1 VDVNFEVA
9 DRFIYFILIWKTC
22 VRLIL
27 DLVDVEACM
36 SSCEKKKIAEILLFS
51 SLIFVYL
58 MKCSNKFFI
67 ESQSALIRCNDHSYI
82 VWSAY
87 PWITVSIINLIDLM
101 QNQNIFQ
108 LFPHLYCRMDP
119 KTQKKWYINSICL
132 ICLIENNL
140 VNLIYILLFQ

>member
-1 VDVNFEVA
+1 LRFIA
-9 DRFIYFILIWKTC
+9 DRFIYFILIWK
-22 VRLIL
+22 
-27 DLVDVEACM
+27 LVLGWYWIWLMLKHA